1 MASPRVYLDHNATA
15 PLRPQARTA
24 ALEALA
30 FAANP
35 SSVHAEGRR
44 ARALV
49 EDAGGRSRAWRDRG
63 PSGWCSPP
71 APPKRR
77 ISRSRPTR
85 SPTAGRG
92 FDRLLVG
99 ATEHAA
105 VLHGHRFGGEAVETV
120 PVLPTG
126 VIDLAAL
133 VVCARPRRSLHR
145 GGPGCQQRDRRSPA
159 DRRSRGTGV
168 EARRRR
174 GLRCRSGGGADCLR
188 RRSGGLPPP
197 LGP

>member
-24 ALEALA
+24 ALAVLA

-35 SSVHAEGRR
+35 SSVHAGGPR

-49 EDAGGRSRAWRDRG
+49 EDA
-63 PSGWCSPP
+63 
-71 APPKRR
+71 RR
-77 ISRSRPTR
+77 QVACLAGSRPERVVFTSGATEAAHLAL
-85 SPTAGRG
+85 SPDMVADGRRG

-126 VIDLAAL
+126 VIDLAVACRL
-133 VVCARPRRSLHR
+133 
-145 GGPGCQQRDRRSPA
+145 RSPA
-159 DRRSRGTGV
+159 AVAASWRSRLPIT
-168 EARRRR
+168 RRAFSSRWTTSRNWR
-174 GLRCRSGGGADCLR
+174 GNTAAS
-188 RRSGGLPPP
+188 
-197 LGP
+197 